1 MSLVY
6 DALKQQGDPALPG
19 RPAPR
24 ASWWA
29 RQSPRRRGGLLLAAG
44 AVLAAPLAFLAA
56 SALSRPESTPASAGT
71 PPTPASTGIEPAP
84 PAVAAT
90 AAAAVPGDATEAG
103 ANDTAATA
111 PTSDHDVG
119 ATVVPAALPEAVPTA
134 TATGQRV
141 ADAGEPTPQDTVP
154 EAAPK
159 ALGSQPVSAA
169 APHAATGPSF
179 PAQPAQSAP
188 SAAPINIKVEQRASA
203 RAQGPGGNE
212 ADVRHSVRAI
222 EAAVAAGDFD
232 AARQALASL
241 ESMLHADSLTLLRM
255 RAWVAHGSEDMAAA
269 EQLYRRI
276 AERVP
281 DDINAGVNIA
291 LLDARRGDVA
301 DARSRLRRLSSR
313 HSRSPQVARA
323 LAELD
328 ALPQ

>member
-29 RQSPRRRGGLLLAAG
+29 RQSPRRREGLLLAAG

-56 SALSRPESTPASAGT
+56 SALSRPESTPASTAIGST
-71 PPTPASTGIEPAP
+71 PPASTGIEPAP
-84 PAVAAT
+84 PAVAA
-90 AAAAVPGDATEAG
+90 AAAPAVTGGAPEAG
-103 ANDTAATA
+103 ATA
-111 PTSDHDVG
+111 PAYDHDAG
-119 ATVVPAALPEAVPTA
+119 AMAPPADVPTA
-134 TATGQRV
+134 TAAGQQV
-141 ADAGEPTPQDTVP
+141 AEAGEPTPQDTVP
-154 EAAPK
+154 EAAPD
-159 ALGSQPVSAA
+159 APGSQLVPAA
-169 APHAATGPSF
+169 APHAATGPAL
-179 PAQPAQSAP
+179 PAQSAPSAP

-203 RAQGPGGNE
+203 RAQGTGGNE
-212 ADVRHSVRAI
+212 VDVRHSVRAI

-301 DARSRLRRLSSR
+301 DARSRLRRLSNR